1 MRCVLIDVV
10 PKPLKSD
17 QQDDD
22 TALTT
27 PMSVTGTPR
36 ELDEQL
42 ATQLVEFV
50 ETHLG
55 LSSTLGVRKNKW
67 TLPPKQQ
74 GRRPRNQ
81 QTRNPTVDPARVR
94 VLVRR
99 DRRQGLRRTRNRMTR
114 NLVPSQL
121 RYQLPQLH
129 LWGPTRVR
137 AACSTWNRRTA
148 TDTRPTSKRSLIHE
162 PFPALPSSQP
172 QDFL

>member
-55 LSSTLGVRKNKW
+55 C
-67 TLPPKQQ
+67 
-74 GRRPRNQ
+74 
-81 QTRNPTVDPARVR
+81 
-94 VLVRR
+94 
-99 DRRQGLRRTRNRMTR
+99 
-114 NLVPSQL
+114 
-121 RYQLPQLH
+121 PQPC
-129 LWGPTRVR
+129 G
-137 AACSTWNRRTA
+137 A
-148 TDTRPTSKRSLIHE
+148 
-162 PFPALPSSQP
+162 
-172 QDFL
+172 